1 MNIEVTFD
9 SGSIFT
15 DRARDMH
22 NAVPRAEE
30 WLRLSNVVGVRI
42 IHQQQVIWES

>member
-1 MNIEVTFD
+1 MNIEITFAD
-9 SGSIFT
+9 GHTFM

-30 WLRLSNVVGVRI
+30 WLRLANVVGVRI
-42 IHQQQVIWES
+42 INQQQEIWAS